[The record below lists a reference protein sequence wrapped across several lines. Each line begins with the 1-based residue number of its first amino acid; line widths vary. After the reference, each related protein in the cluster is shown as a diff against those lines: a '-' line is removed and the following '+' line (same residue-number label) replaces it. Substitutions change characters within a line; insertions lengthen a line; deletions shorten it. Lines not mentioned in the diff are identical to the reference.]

1 MTCQVIDSPPH
12 EGDRGGGTLH
22 LEEGEIA
29 VSDVNELVSRYIAAW
44 NEPDAGARSQAVA
57 ELWTEDGT
65 YTDPLVA
72 VAGHQAI
79 EAVIGGARE
88 MFPGH
93 TFRLMDGVDGHHDI
107 ARFRWE
113 LAPASGG
120 EPTAVGFD
128 VAVIAEDGRL
138 RGVYGFLDKA
148 PAA

>member
-1 MTCQVIDSPPH
+1 VARAPGRD
-12 EGDRGGGTLH
+12 DRQPQLRTP
-22 LEEGEIA
+22 EEENR
-29 VSDVNELVSRYIAAW
+29 VSDVNELVGRYLAAW
-44 NEPDAGARSQAVA
+44 NEPDAGARGRAVA

-93 TFRLMDGVDGHHDI
+93 VFRLMDGVDGHHDI

-113 LAPASGG
+113 LGPASGG
-120 EPTAVGFD
+120 ESLAVGFD
-128 VAVIAEDGRL
+128 VAVIADDGRL

-148 PAA
+148 PTA

>member
-1 MTCQVIDSPPH
+1 
-12 EGDRGGGTLH
+12 
-22 LEEGEIA
+22 
-29 VSDVNELVSRYIAAW
+29 VSDVNELVGRYIAAW
-44 NEPDAGARSQAVA
+44 NEPDAGARGQAVA

-72 VAGHQAI
+72 VAGHRAI

-93 TFRLMDGVDGHHDI
+93 VFRLMDGVDGHHDI

-113 LAPASGG
+113 LVPASGG
-120 EPTAVGFD
+120 ESLAVGFD
-128 VAVIAEDGRL
+128 VVVIADDGRL

-148 PAA
+148 PAG

>member
-1 MTCQVIDSPPH
+1 VIVVAQRCTPQ
-12 EGDRGGGTLH
+12 GGS
-22 LEEGEIA
+22 IA

-44 NEPDAGARSQAVA
+44 NEPDAGARSKAVA
-57 ELWTEDGT
+57 ELWTENGT

-79 EAVIGGARE
+79 KAVIGGARE

-93 TFRLMDGVDGHHDI
+93 VFRLMDGVDGHHDI
-107 ARFRWE
+107 ARFRWA
-113 LAPASGG
+113 LAPVSGG

-148 PAA
+148 PEA